1 MRTIITGLILSSF
14 ASTAYAEQP
23 SVEAL
28 LDSNLEA
35 IPSHGVIM
43 SKVTVP
49 ANAAIPRHF
58 HPSEEF
64 LYVVSGSTT
73 LKIDGQPDLIL
84 NAGRAHKIPARTIH
98 SAATGD
104 HSSEIIVFRV
114 HPKGQDVVM
123 KPEDK

>member
-1 MRTIITGLILSSF
+1 MRTIIIGLILSTF
-14 ASTAYAEQP
+14 TGAVHAGQP
-23 SVEAL
+23 SVDSL

-43 SKVTVP
+43 SKVSVP
-49 ANAAIPRHF
+49 ANTALPRHF

-64 LYVVSGSTT
+64 LYVVSGSTI

-84 NAGRAHKIPARTIH
+84 EAGKAHKIPARTVH
-98 SAATGD
+98 SAATRN